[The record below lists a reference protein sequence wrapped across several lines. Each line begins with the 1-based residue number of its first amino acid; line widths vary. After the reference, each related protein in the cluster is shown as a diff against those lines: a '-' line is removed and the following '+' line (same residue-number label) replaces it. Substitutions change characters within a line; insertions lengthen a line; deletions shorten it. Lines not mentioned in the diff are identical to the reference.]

1 MELYF
6 KGDQNSALSVRH
18 IYHILEAK
26 AKGVHSLF
34 ESFYEMEDDIKKFD
48 ESNKDLDIKGK
59 YDHIKLYDSAIEEE
73 ILTTIEKIKQLSID
87 DIAPSRDVIYS
98 QLQNINQRLVE
109 LSTNY
114 QRTLLNLYF
123 ELNDSIE
130 QTSTKNKNTLIERL
144 NDSRNNI
151 IGYLESLKRVS
162 LVELYNQSGNHR
174 NNKLEELEN
183 TTALSRWISLLKLEP
198 TLKNFIKSKYEFL
211 IKLAVMHIESKVE
224 YRNKAEIEFAKEG
237 FVRDAMHKLF
247 DEYYELL
254 VSQIRQNLIANED
267 RDVIINKLEKI
278 VQNALER
285 HLETISELFD
295 EAYDTK

>member
-18 IYHILEAK
+18 IYHILESK
-26 AKGVHSLF
+26 AKNVKPVF
-34 ESFYEMEDDIKKFD
+34 ESLNELHDDIKKFNEKND
-48 ESNKDLDIKGK
+48 DLDIMSK
-59 YDHIKLYDSAIEEE
+59 YEVLSDYDVYIEDEMLVSIVNIKN
-73 ILTTIEKIKQLSID
+73 LSID
-87 DIAPSRDVIYS
+87 DIAPSRDVIYT
-98 QLQNINQRLVE
+98 QLQNINQRLIE
-109 LSTNY
+109 MMTNY
-114 QRTLLNLYF
+114 QRIILSNFY
-123 ELNDSIE
+123 ELNEEIE
-130 QTSTKNKNTLIERL
+130 QSSSKNKRTLIERL
-144 NDSRNNI
+144 NESKNNI
-151 IGYLESLKRVS
+151 LGYLESIKRIS
-162 LVELYNQSGNHR
+162 LIEMYNQSSNHR
-174 NNKLEELEN
+174 NNKLDELEN
-183 TTALSRWISLLKLEP
+183 STALSKWISLLKLDP

-224 YRNKAEIEFAKEG
+224 EGSKAEIEFAKEG
-237 FVRDAMHKLF
+237 FVRDTVHKLF